1 MVPISTYESLWE
13 YFCRKISWISRSFV
27 VAEVDEM
34 QSIVSDLAD
43 GEVVLMAVIPST
55 DIETS
60 DFDDIE
66 EIDTCWVFVLK
77 KADPSS
83 MTREELSLH
92 RNLTQQIITEVKKD
106 ILRLSSDYDHQNNYT
121 RLLHGLV
128 PGRMHTDPEY
138 NFLGCNGWSL
148 SFSIK
153 TKGVDNA

>member
-1 MVPISTYESLWE
+1 MILISTYESLWG
-13 YFCRKISWISRSFV
+13 YFCRKIQSISRHFV
-27 VAEVDEM
+27 VADVDEM
-34 QSIVSDLAD
+34 QEIASDLAD
-43 GEVVLMAVIPST
+43 GEVVLIAVIPSS

-60 DFDDIE
+60 NFDDIE

-77 KADPSS
+77 KSDPSS
-83 MTREELSLH
+83 MTREELSRH
-92 RNLTQQIITEVKKD
+92 RNVTQQIITDVKKE
-106 ILRLSSDYDHQNNYT
+106 ILRLTSDYAVENNYT

-148 SFSIK
+148 SFAIK